1 MGNAEIEKILEY
13 VEELF
18 AMYDSKC
25 KEAEKKMYAN
35 KEMAIEDRVHYTIKF
50 CEYNTVCIVLNG
62 IISLIKGSFE
72 TEKFFEGIKQKKT
85 INSEDEKNKIA
96 NPIRQALISQ
106 LKELVNP
113 AQARTL
119 KELEKA
125 VLSPE
130 EYNTN
135 IPFHTWMHRT
145 QGVIQ
150 VILNTPEYSDDTRV
164 KIIDIM
170 HKLVQIE
177 CL

>member
-1 MGNAEIEKILEY
+1 MGNAEIEKILKFVEKLCHNNEVLVKEY
-13 VEELF
+13 
-18 AMYDSKC
+18 
-25 KEAEKKMYAN
+25 EKKMYAN
-35 KEMAIEDRVHYTIKF
+35 EEMSIEDRIHYTIKF
-50 CEYNTVCIVLNG
+50 CEYNAVCIALKS
-62 IISLIKGSFE
+62 IISMVKDSFE

-85 INSEDEKNKIA
+85 INSEDEKTKIA

-119 KELEKA
+119 EELEKA

-130 EYNTN
+130 EYTTN

-170 HKLVQIE
+170 HKLVQIQ